1 MKRKLLFGERMLHG
15 DGNTPFNSVIP
26 VRIRGDFSAAALNHA
41 LVRLQQK
48 HPLLNA
54 FIENDETNRPWFA
67 VDKDRPVRIPV
78 RVIPRY
84 SDSDQEVETVR
95 EWLTPFDTAKGPM
108 LRIVWIKG
116 GGVSDLLMVIH
127 HCLCDG
133 GSAMS
138 ILAALLELLD
148 DGDANIGQETPIKGM
163 TDIVPVDILEDK
175 RKVLKAR
182 FIGYVATLALWIIP
196 VNKKAVDRQ
205 NDYLIQWSV
214 DSDKLAALS
223 RFCKNSGVTINTF
236 FCTALLR
243 AFKEVRKDKA
253 HNKVSCPVDIRRF
266 NPKIKRDH
274 IFAFGLMFVVSAY
287 PKLDFI
293 SNVKAIQKDIKE
305 KMKKLNPYLLMMVLE
320 NAHPVLE
327 KFTRFL
333 KYGKSSNDC
342 MFSNLGNLTIPYQY
356 NTFELEM
363 INSPSVIG
371 PLGNTTSL
379 VISTYRGQMSLSL
392 VGSEGYLPYADA
404 QAIQHKLMSI
414 LEEQLIT
421 RLEPA

>member
-26 VRIRGDFSAAALNHA
+26 VKIRGDFSAAVLNHA

-54 FIENDETNRPWFA
+54 FIESDETNRPWFA
-67 VDKDRPVRIPV
+67 VDKNRSVRIPV

-84 SDSDQEVETVR
+84 SDLDRETETVK
-95 EWLTPFDTAKGPM
+95 EWLTPFDTARGPM
-108 LRIVWIKG
+108 MRIVWLKG
-116 GGVSDLLMVIH
+116 DQVSDLLMVIH

-148 DGDANIGQETPIKGM
+148 DGDADIGQESPIKGM
-163 TDIVPVDILEDK
+163 TDIVPADILEDK
-175 RKVLKAR
+175 GKVMKAR
-182 FIGYVATLALWIIP
+182 VIGYVAALALWAFP
-196 VNKKAVDRQ
+196 VNRKAVDRQ
-205 NDYLIQWSV
+205 KDYLMHWFIEPDQ
-214 DSDKLAALS
+214 LAALS
-223 RFCKNSGVTINTF
+223 GFCKNLGVTINTF
-236 FCTALLR
+236 FCTALLQ

-266 NPKIKRDH
+266 NPRIKRDH
-274 IFAFGLMFVVSAY
+274 IFAFGLMFVVSTY
-287 PKLDFI
+287 PKLNFLD
-293 SNVKAIQKDIKE
+293 NVKAIHKDIRE
-305 KMKKLNPYLLMMVLE
+305 KMSKLNPYLLMMVLE

-356 NTFELEM
+356 DTFEVEM
-363 INSPSVIG
+363 IYSPSVIG

-379 VISTYRGQMSLSL
+379 VISTYRGRMSLSL
-392 VGSEGYLPYADA
+392 VGSEGYMPYADA
-404 QAIQHKLMSI
+404 QAIQNKLMSI

-421 RLEPA
+421 RPEPA